1 MWVLTF
7 RLFPHKGEAV
17 AEGDD
22 LGWHNLARRIGAA
35 VTARGY
41 NSCSILAIIQS
52 LNFRI
57 ELSGA
62 PRAAIHDDAFIR
74 AINVSAI
81 IAGVS
86 ATAIPAACSAS
97 IFPAAVPFPPET
109 IAPA

>member
-22 LGWHNLARRIGAA
+22 LGWHNLATRIA
-35 VTARGY
+35 ARGHRPRLQLLLDTR
-41 NSCSILAIIQS
+41 NHSIPQ
-52 LNFRI
+52 FRI

-74 AINVSAI
+74 AINVSAMV
-81 IAGVS
+81 AGVS
-86 ATAIPAACSAS
+86 ATAIPAAPSAS
-97 IFPAAVPFPPET
+97 IFPAAVPFPPEM

>member
-22 LGWHNLARRIGAA
+22 LGWHNLATRIAAA

-52 LNFRI
+52 INF
-57 ELSGA
+57 
-62 PRAAIHDDAFIR
+62 
-74 AINVSAI
+74 VSNY
-81 IAGVS
+81 
-86 ATAIPAACSAS
+86 PAHREQRFMTTFSFAQS
-97 IFPAAVPFPPET
+97 T
-109 IAPA
+109 YRR